1 MSTVLVVDDDCMILT
16 FCTSVLI
23 DIKGINV
30 LQAGDG
36 VKALEVAGNHRGA
49 IDLLITDITMPG
61 GLTGVQLAQLLIA
74 KRPTMKVLLMSG
86 FNQDDSITN
95 LGWHFLPKPFGPA
108 ALLANIEA
116 TLGGRLQTKAAGG
129 TLGVTGRSHSRSA
142 YR

>member
-16 FCTSVLI
+16 FCASVLI

-86 FNQDDSITN
+86 FNQDESITN
-95 LGWHFLPKPFGPA
+95 LGWHFLPKPFAPA

-116 TLGGRLQTKAAGG
+116 TLGRRLPPKAAGG
-129 TLGVTGRSHSRSA
+129 ALGITGRSNSRSA